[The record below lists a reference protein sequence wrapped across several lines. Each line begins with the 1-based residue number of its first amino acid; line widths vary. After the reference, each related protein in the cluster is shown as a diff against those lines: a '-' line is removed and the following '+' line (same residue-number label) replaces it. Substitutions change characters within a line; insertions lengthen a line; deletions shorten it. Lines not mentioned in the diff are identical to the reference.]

1 MQVHRRPYRAALRA
15 ATAVVGVGTTEFGN
29 LTGSSADD
37 LGLAALE
44 AALDDAGLTARDL
57 DGLIVNRVSSYE
69 TVASRMGIEP
79 RWTAQLP
86 AEGRMTGIAIQMAVL
101 AITTGMAST
110 IALVY
115 GNNGRSGGH
124 TYGGGGASAS
134 AAAEGYGTNPALTL
148 PYGMTSP
155 GAFYAMMFQRHCA
168 QYGTT
173 AEQLAQVAV
182 TLRDHASLNPYAV
195 FKDPISREIYLESR
209 FIVEPLKIYDY
220 CLINDGGVAM
230 ILTSA
235 DRARDCAQPPV
246 HVLGFGQQG
255 QLRNSDFP
263 PDDFWRE
270 AIATAGKQAY
280 TMADCS
286 RADVDVLMAYDNFSP
301 NVLFTLEGLGFC
313 APGESGAWIQD
324 GRIGLRGELP
334 INTSGGHLSESY
346 MQGWGLNVEAV
357 RQLRRTCGDRQVQD
371 ATIAQYLCAAP
382 VVTSVVYGA
391 QA

>member
-1 MQVHRRPYRAALRA
+1 MQVHRADRAALRA

-29 LTGSSADD
+29 LAGSSADD
-37 LGLAALE
+37 LGLTALQAALT
-44 AALDDAGLTARDL
+44 DAGLTPGDL

-69 TVASRMGIEP
+69 AVASRMGIEP
-79 RWTAQLP
+79 RWSAQLP

-101 AITTGMAST
+101 AIATGMAST

-134 AAAEGYGTNPALTL
+134 AAAEGYGTTPALTL

-173 AEQLAQVAV
+173 AEQLAQVAI
-182 TLRDHASLNPYAV
+182 TLREHASLNPQAV
-195 FKDPISREIYLESR
+195 FTDRISREIYLESR

-246 HVLGFGQQG
+246 HVLGLGQQG

-270 AIATAGKQAY
+270 AIASVGQQAY
-280 TMADCS
+280 AMADCT
-286 RADVDVLMAYDNFSP
+286 RADIDVLMAYDNFSP

-346 MQGWGLNVEAV
+346 MQGWGLNVEAI
-357 RQLRRTCGDRQVQD
+357 RQLRKTCGDRQVHD

>member
-124 TYGGGGASAS
+124 TYG
-134 AAAEGYGTNPALTL
+134 AAARAPARPPQGYGTNPALTL

-182 TLRDHASLNPYAV
+182 TLRDHASLNPHAV

-230 ILTSA
+230 ISPRRTG
-235 DRARDCAQPPV
+235 P
-246 HVLGFGQQG
+246 
-255 QLRNSDFP
+255 
-263 PDDFWRE
+263 
-270 AIATAGKQAY
+270 ATALNRPCMSWG
-280 TMADCS
+280 S
-286 RADVDVLMAYDNFSP
+286 DNKGSYATPISP
-301 NVLFTLEGLGFC
+301 RTT
-313 APGESGAWIQD
+313 SGA
-324 GRIGLRGELP
+324 RRSP
-334 INTSGGHLSESY
+334 P
-346 MQGWGLNVEAV
+346 QGS
-357 RQLRRTCGDRQVQD
+357 RRTQWP
-371 ATIAQYLCAAP
+371 IAAGP
-382 VVTSVVYGA
+382 TSTS
-391 QA
+391 